1 VAKLKKF
8 DSLLIMSWRD
18 GPIKRLKK
26 SEINLMRT
34 MAWYETVRIALS
46 VTTAYAVE
54 RLVDPTSFKM
64 KDGLKVR
71 PRKWGAYCTGSSIPD
86 LRDKESNPIA
96 LAEARVPTSSRWFLS
111 PLWCILDGKNLNW
124 HDLQTH
130 LQSDPVIAPAI
141 CKYQKVGDENYPR
154 IALNRI
160 EKLNGLSGIELLE
173 TIVLLLEI
181 GRLTGSHLLVSRT
194 LKLYVSRTKEIAE
207 MPQLQSLFPTL
218 LDYIEGRYL
227 PFVHIH
233 YDKNFIP
240 PWHIREPALY
250 APIFET
256 FVRKVRREHTELIT

>member
-8 DSLLIMSWRD
+8 DSLLIFLWWD

-26 SEINLMRT
+26 NEINLMRT
-34 MAWYETVRIALS
+34 MAWYETVRVALG
-46 VTTAYAVE
+46 VTTAHAVE

-86 LRDKESNPIA
+86 LRNTEHTPIA
-96 LAEARVPTSSRWFLS
+96 LAEARAPSSSRWFFS
-111 PLWCILDGKNLNW
+111 PLWCVLNGKNLNW
-124 HDLQTH
+124 HDLQIY
-130 LQSDPVIAPAI
+130 LQADPVIAPAI
-141 CKYQKVGDENYPR
+141 CKYQKVGDENFPI

-173 TIVLLLEI
+173 TIVILLEI
-181 GRLTGSHLLVSRT
+181 GRLTGSNVLVSKT
-194 LKLYVSRTKEIAE
+194 LKLYVRRTKDIAE
-207 MPQLQSLFPTL
+207 MPQLQNLFPTL
-218 LDYIEGRYL
+218 LDYVEGRYL
-227 PFVHIH
+227 PSAHVP

-250 APIFET
+250 DPIFET
-256 FVRKVRREHTELIT
+256 FVRKVRLEHPELIT